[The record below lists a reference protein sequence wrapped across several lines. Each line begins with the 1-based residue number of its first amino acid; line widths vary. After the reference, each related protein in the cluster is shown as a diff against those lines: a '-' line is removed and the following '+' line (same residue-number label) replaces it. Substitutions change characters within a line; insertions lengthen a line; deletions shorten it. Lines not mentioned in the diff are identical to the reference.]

1 MERPIIFKDDMVRAI
16 LEGRKT
22 QTRRIMKP
30 QPVIGDDGWF
40 RWDGHKPN
48 SKYGAYASNQV
59 DLKSI
64 SIFVGLSCPYGRPG
78 DRLWVRETFYQ
89 PVSTCLMPWGE
100 YETSWRGWKEDIEYA
115 ADGKAAPTLVTS
127 RETKVKRPSIHM
139 PRFASRITLEISGV
153 RVERLQDISEEDA
166 IAEGARHFPDLP
178 GTSPYGQD
186 DRWSM
191 ETPDSCDKC
200 LGNARMAFANYF
212 CKITGNAPKGL
223 HDPRPWDANPW
234 VWVIEFRRVD

>member
-1 MERPIIFKDDMVRAI
+1 MDRPIIFKDDMVRAI

-22 QTRRIMKP
+22 QIRRIMKP

-48 SKYGAYASNQV
+48 SKYGAYASSQV

-64 SIFVGLSCPYGRPG
+64 SIFVGVSCPYGRPG
-78 DRLWVRETFYQ
+78 DRLWVRETHHVPGGYLEAGLIEEI
-89 PVSTCLMPWGE
+89 PKGVSSPESLGVTYRADAPSLKPCDG
-100 YETSWRGWKEDIEYA
+100 GW
-115 ADGKAAPTLVTS
+115 T
-127 RETKVKRPSIHM
+127 PSIHM
-139 PRFASRITLEISGV
+139 PRWASRITLEITGV

-178 GTSPYGQD
+178 GTSPYEQD

-191 ETPDSCDKC
+191 ETPDSCDQC

>member
-1 MERPIIFKDDMVRAI
+1 MDRPIIFKEEMVRAV

-22 QTRRIMKP
+22 KTRRVMKP
-30 QPVIGDDGWF
+30 QPE
-40 RWDGHKPN
+40 
-48 SKYGAYASNQV
+48 A
-59 DLKSI
+59 
-64 SIFVGLSCPYGRPG
+64 GLEFTPFAPFGVVNGKGNPLICRHGQPG
-78 DRLWVRETFYQ
+78 DRLWVRETWCEVDDTDFA
-89 PVSTCLMPWGE
+89 GE
-100 YETSWRGWKEDIEYA
+100 RWVDYRATPKYSASHPA
-115 ADGKAAPTLVTS
+115 AWENAPDDPEAL
-127 RETKVKRPSIHM
+127 KWRPSIHM
-139 PRFASRITLEISGV
+139 PRWASRITLEITGV

-191 ETPDSCDKC
+191 ETPDSCDNC

-223 HDPRPWDANPW
+223 LDSRPWDANPW

>member
-1 MERPIIFKDDMVRAI
+1 MDRPILFKDEMVRAI

-22 QTRRIMKP
+22 QTRRVMKP
-30 QPVIGDDGWF
+30 QPRIESNGWF
-40 RWDGHKPN
+40 HWDGHRPN
-48 SKYGAYASNQV
+48 SEYGAFAT
-59 DLKSI
+59 SI
-64 SIFVGLSCPYGRPG
+64 PEKETINIFVGSSCPHGQVG
-78 DRLWVRETFYQ
+78 DRLWVREKFATHFIWDDLPPGHIDIQNHSDGFFY
-89 PVSTCLMPWGE
+89 GDGAI
-100 YETSWRGWKEDIEYA
+100 TSLGCEDHQRGKW
-115 ADGKAAPTLVTS
+115 
-127 RETKVKRPSIHM
+127 RPSIHM
-139 PRFASRITLEISGV
+139 PRFASRITLEITGV